1 MKTKLAVALLALSA
15 CPLAVASET
24 ATSPSFDYVN
34 GSFVS
39 NKFDAETLTGVGA
52 EFSRSFNNDW
62 FFMANI
68 AASSD
73 SMSDGGVDF
82 DLDLTTMGASV
93 GYQFFKN
100 DNAIAYAFA
109 GLVYAEAEVAASGFG
124 SASVDDT
131 GYNAGVGYRI
141 RTSENF
147 ELDGRVEGIRLMD
160 ETDLQFS
167 ARGSYFFAPQ
177 WAATA
182 GFSMVDSDNSSFSL
196 GVSYHF

>member
-1 MKTKLAVALLALSA
+1 MKTKIALAIVALSA
-15 CPLAVASET
+15 CPLTVAAET
-24 ATSPSFDYVN
+24 TSPSFDYIN

-39 NKFDAETLTGVGA
+39 NKFDDETLNGA
-52 EFSRSFNNDW
+52 GLEFSRSFNQNW

-68 AASSD
+68 ASASD
-73 SMSDGGVDF
+73 SMNDGGVDF
-82 DLDLTTMGASV
+82 DLDLNTMGASV
-93 GYQFFKN
+93 GYKFFN
-100 DNAIAYAFA
+100 NNNATAYAFA

-131 GYNAGVGYRI
+131 GYNVGVGYRI

-160 ETDLQFS
+160 ETDVQFS

-182 GFSMVDSDNSSFSL
+182 GFSLIDSDSSSFSF